1 MQCPYLTRTHVEH
14 LSGAS
19 GRKTGAPDS
28 VRTVSTAVVTDSTAY
43 LPRELVAA
51 ASVPVTVV
59 PLSVV
64 LGGAAHREGIDITAE
79 ELSSALRRFAPVT
92 TSRPSPQAFLDAYEA
107 AAASGATDIIS
118 VHLSAEMSGTC
129 QSAQL
134 AARHSPV
141 PVEVVDSR
149 SLGMAMGYAVLSA
162 AAASAAGRDL
172 KHIAAVALSRSH
184 GATVVFYVDTLE
196 HLRRGGRIGAA
207 SALLGSAL
215 AIKPILTLVDGS
227 IRPLERVRTSSRA
240 LARLAELAGVAASS
254 ALGVVDI
261 AVQHLDSTERAQAL
275 AGQLHERVPNAGEVI
290 VAELGAVVGA
300 HVGPG
305 TLAVVVSPRTPT

>member
-1 MQCPYLTRTHVEH
+1 
-14 LSGAS
+14 
-19 GRKTGAPDS
+19 
-28 VRTVSTAVVTDSTAY
+28 VSIAIVTDSTAY
-43 LPRELVAA
+43 LPRALVTGAP
-51 ASVPVTVV
+51 VPVTVV
-59 PLSVV
+59 PLHVV
-64 LGGAAHREGIDITAE
+64 LGGVEHQEGIDITTKD
-79 ELSSALRRFAPVT
+79 LSAALRRFTPVT
-92 TSRPSPQAFLDAYEA
+92 TSRPSPQVFLDVYEA
-107 AAASGATDIIS
+107 AAAAGATGIVSI
-118 VHLSAEMSGTC
+118 HLSADMSGTC

-134 AARHSPV
+134 AAQQSPV

-162 AAASAAGRDL
+162 AAASAGGRDL
-172 KHIAAVALSRSH
+172 TDVAAVALSRSA
-184 GATVVFYVDTLE
+184 GATVAFYVDTLE

-240 LARLAELAGVAASS
+240 LARLAELAVSAASS
-254 ALGVVDI
+254 ADGALDI
-261 AVQHLDSTERAQAL
+261 AVQHLDSAERAQSL
-275 AGQLHERVPNAGEVI
+275 AEQLRERVVTAGEVL

-305 TLAVVVSPRTPT
+305 TLAVVVSPRPTP